1 MTCTMIISVHV
12 HVGVFITL
20 L

>member
-1 MTCTMIISVHV
+1 MTCTMIISVPV